1 MKPPASVE
9 DLAFKK
15 MPEVGPAPDM
25 IFDDLPTNL
34 DYLDESFG
42 AAAGLRELVD
52 EDLDQF
58 SDDEIDIQTTPLMT
72 VNMTETAGIQRPFAD
87 LSIPDSSSN
96 ASTSSLRF
104 SISSFLLRANSH
116 KPPHA
121 FSGTATTCSATT
133 RSNVVW

>member
-58 SDDEIDIQTTPLMT
+58 SDDEIDIQTSSDDPHI
-72 VNMTETAGIQRPFAD
+72 VSRIGGETIKVFDAKGLD
-87 LSIPDSSSN
+87 VVEDYYMSIPPD
-96 ASTSSLRF
+96 
-104 SISSFLLRANSH
+104 NSRNS
-116 KPPHA
+116 PQ
-121 FSGTATTCSATT
+121 
-133 RSNVVW
+133 